1 MVFFQSIE
9 SVISIIL
16 MIGLGY
22 VLKSL
27 GWFDEQFGG
36 SISSLITKVAL
47 PASIFV
53 SVMKNLTKSSLI
65 ELSGSLI
72 YPIAAVIIS
81 YLIAYI
87 LTKLLKIQPGRR
99 GFL

>member
-1 MVFFQSIE
+1 MGTEEMEEMVFFQSIE

-36 SISSLITKVAL
+36 SISSLDHQSSFYL
-47 PASIFV
+47 ASIFV
-53 SVMKNLTKSSLI
+53 S
-65 ELSGSLI
+65 
-72 YPIAAVIIS
+72 
-81 YLIAYI
+81 
-87 LTKLLKIQPGRR
+87 KL
-99 GFL
+99 